1 MTTQNKDTQV
11 LVTGGSGFVG
21 SHCILQLLAQG
32 YRVKTTIRN
41 LSKAG
46 AVRDMLREGG
56 ATAPDALAFAE
67 ADLMNDKGWNE
78 AVAGC
83 DYVLHVASPFP
94 ATVPADEDELIIP
107 ATRGTLSVLRAARD
121 AGVKRVVVTSSFAAV
136 GYSIDAEDHVFTED
150 DWTNPNANI
159 APYIKSKTLAERAAW
174 NFIRQEGGSTALTVI
189 NPVGIFGPVL
199 GKDYSTS
206 IQMVQAL
213 MSGKMPGTPNLS
225 FGVVDVR
232 DVADLHIK
240 AMLHP
245 DAKDQRFLAVAD
257 GGEMT
262 FPEIGSILHEYSAS
276 LAKKVPL
283 NVLPNWVVKLASLFK
298 PELKQMVPFLGK
310 KKLISNNKAK
320 TCLGWQPRSKKEMII
335 DTAES
340 LIKFNLV

>member
-1 MTTQNKDTQV
+1 MTTQNNKIKV

-21 SHCILQLLAQG
+21 SHCILQLLEQE
-32 YRVKTTIRN
+32 YEVKTTIRN
-41 LSKAG
+41 LAKAD
-46 AVRDMLREGG
+46 AVRDMLKAGG
-56 ATAPDALAFAE
+56 AVNLNRLSFTE
-67 ADLMNDKGWNE
+67 ADLLDDKGWND
-78 AVAGC
+78 AVAEC

-94 ATVPADEDELIIP
+94 PTVPKDENELIVP
-107 ATRGTLSVLRAARD
+107 AVQGTLRVLKAARD
-121 AGVKRVVVTSSFAAV
+121 AGVNRVVLTSSFAAI
-136 GYSIDAEDHVFTED
+136 GYSIDSRDHVFSEE
-150 DWTNPNANI
+150 DWTDPNADI

-174 NFIRQEGGSTALTVI
+174 NFIQQEGKWLELSVV

-199 GKDYSTS
+199 GKDFSTS

-232 DVADLHIK
+232 DVANLHIK

-245 DAKDQRFLAVAD
+245 NAKGQRFLAVAD

-262 FPEIGSILHEYSAS
+262 FPEIGAILHEHSTD

-283 NVLPNWVVKLASLFK
+283 NVLPNWIVKLASLLK
-298 PELKQMVPFLGK
+298 PELKQMIPFLGK
-310 KKLISNNKAK
+310 KKRMANDKAK
-320 TCLGWQPRSKKEMII
+320 NLLGWQPRPKKDMIL

-340 LIKFNLV
+340 LIKFGLV